1 MMAKV
6 CMVIGY
12 LDIGGKN
19 IAVEKQRRGIE
30 QYAADNDFA
39 VDMYVSET
47 DIRNME
53 AGFQTTGHTVLC
65 ANVASLGN
73 SLAVIVENLK
83 AFLGKGLNLVC
94 VKEKLVLKP
103 SSETDLLL
111 KGLALSIEI
120 RNSMVSTITKN
131 SLDEK
136 KASGCKLGR
145 CLGSK
150 NKKRV
155 WDGKKELIVSRLLSG
170 VSRKRAAQEAG
181 ISVVSLY
188 NFLAQNP
195 EVGRLLQSKN
205 AENRDHTQYS

>member
-1 MMAKV
+1 
-6 CMVIGY
+6 MVIGY

-19 IAVEKQRRGIE
+19 IAVEKQRRVIE

-150 NKKRV
+150 NKSVFGTGRKSLSFPGCCPAFRERGQHRKPVFPSCRFITFWLKIPKSDVCCRV
-155 WDGKKELIVSRLLSG
+155 KMPKTATILNIR
-170 VSRKRAAQEAG
+170 
-181 ISVVSLY
+181 
-188 NFLAQNP
+188 
-195 EVGRLLQSKN
+195 EVRQFG
-205 AENRDHTQYS
+205 

>member
-1 MMAKV
+1 
-6 CMVIGY
+6 MVIGY

-19 IAVEKQRRGIE
+19 IAVEKQRRVIE

-53 AGFQTTGHTVLC
+53 AGFQMTGHTVLC

-111 KGLALSIEI
+111 KG
-120 RNSMVSTITKN
+120 
-131 SLDEK
+131 
-136 KASGCKLGR
+136 
-145 CLGSK
+145 
-150 NKKRV
+150 
-155 WDGKKELIVSRLLSG
+155 
-170 VSRKRAAQEAG
+170 AG
-181 ISVVSLY
+181 FVY
-188 NFLAQNP
+188 
-195 EVGRLLQSKN
+195 
-205 AENRDHTQYS
+205 

>member
-1 MMAKV
+1 
-6 CMVIGY
+6 MVIGY

-19 IAVEKQRRGIE
+19 IAVEKQRRVIE

-188 NFLAQNP
+188 NFLAQIPKSDVCCRVKMPKTATILNIR
-195 EVGRLLQSKN
+195 EVRQFG
-205 AENRDHTQYS
+205 